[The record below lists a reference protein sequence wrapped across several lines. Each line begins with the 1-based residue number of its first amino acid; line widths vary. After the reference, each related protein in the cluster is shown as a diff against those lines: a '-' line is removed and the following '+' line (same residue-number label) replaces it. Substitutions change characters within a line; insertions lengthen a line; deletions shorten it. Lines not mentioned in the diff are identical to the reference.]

1 MNEKKLVPILCGL
14 RNGELCLKKGGC
26 VFQTADGKCAP
37 AVGKDLS
44 PKTMKVF
51 YCVQQRYY
59 DNGKVSVCVY
69 SLEAEEKPK
78 MWGRSEI
85 DCDLWLDF
93 FDTLEEAEAS
103 LGLYLKVSL

>member
-14 RNGELCLKKGGC
+14 RNGELCLKRGGC

-44 PKTMKVF
+44 PKSVKVF

-59 DNGKVSVCVY
+59 DNGKVSACVY

-93 FDTLEEAEAS
+93 FDTLEEAEAFAREC
-103 LGLYLKVSL
+103 YKA